1 MGTVFISAAAYR
13 LIQSGITLFYANQ
26 KQYPLP
32 LVEQLQNLAYGD
44 EVYTRLDF
52 ELEAQDYD
60 KALLA
65 VAHAVMWTR
74 ISSILG
80 SVVSKYVLMDMG
92 RY

>member
-65 VAHAVMWTR
+65 GGL
-74 ISSILG
+74 ILCLFW
-80 SVVSKYVLMDMG
+80 VRTAYMV
-92 RY
+92 RYICG